1 MMNPGR
7 SDRADRNALQRATR
21 VHEGAV
27 LRRSLWQLANS
38 FLPFLAICALMYWT
52 LAWSYV
58 LTLALAF
65 GAAGFV
71 VRIFIIQHDCGHGSF
86 FRSRRANDAVGT
98 LCSLITLTPYSMW
111 RRQHAQHHGH
121 WNNLD
126 RRQSGVDIFSGC
138 LTVDEYQRMSAQ
150 QHLRYRFLQH
160 PLVAWIVL
168 PPVVFLLLYRV
179 PFDAPRGWHRERR
192 GVYLTDL
199 ALLAVIFGLGYAVGF
214 KALVLVQLPIVIVA
228 STIGVWL
235 FSVQHRFERALWARQ
250 DAWHPVSA
258 SLEGSSYLELSRILQ
273 WFTGNIGFHHVH
285 HLNPRI
291 PNYRLEACHQANPAL
306 QTAYVMKPW
315 NGLRAWRAAL
325 WDERTGR
332 MVPLSAGAARQRASS

>member
-1 MMNPGR
+1 MTTSSR
-7 SDRADRNALQRATR
+7 SDRTDRKALQRATR

-27 LRRSLWQLANS
+27 LRRSLRQLANS
-38 FLPFLAICALMYWT
+38 FLPFLALCALMYWT
-52 LAWSYV
+52 ISWSYL
-58 LTLALAF
+58 LTAALALV
-65 GAAGFV
+65 AAGFV

-86 FRSRRANDAVGT
+86 FRSRRANDAIGV

-138 LTVDEYQRMSAQ
+138 LTVDEYRRLSPLQR
-150 QHLRYRFLQH
+150 LRHRFLQH

-179 PFDAPRGWHRERR
+179 PFDAPHGWHRERR
-192 GVYLTDL
+192 AVYLTDL
-199 ALLAVIFGLGYAVGF
+199 ALLGLILGLGFTVGF
-214 KALVLVQLPIVIVA
+214 RSLFMVQLPIVIIA

-235 FSVQHRFERALWARQ
+235 FSVQHRFEQALWARQ

-258 SLEGSSYLELSRILQ
+258 SLEGSSYLELPRILQ

-291 PNYRLEACHQANPAL
+291 PNYRLEACHKATPAL

-315 NGLRAWRAAL
+315 RGLKAWRAAL

-332 MVPLSAGAARQRASS
+332 MVPFSASAPELRSGT